1 MAGPQRSILRGR
13 RGHRSV
19 SILVALG
26 AIASCVFVAALR
38 ADPQLPGPAGSA
50 PPAETETARDPYGR
64 ETPRGAFFGFLRAAG
79 SGRYAIAA
87 EYLRIPQP
95 FLMQREQIA
104 REFQSVLDHRF
115 VNPRVDQISNAR
127 EGTVNEGLAAG
138 LESVG
143 SILGERGRFDVLL
156 VRQQP
161 REGPPIWMFSWD
173 TVWEARQLYERGR
186 FPRLERILPPILQET
201 RIGGIAVWQMAA
213 FFLFLP
219 VLYGVSWLVIV
230 GFLWVLRRLRRTP
243 VVPGARDRAGAARIP
258 ATVILTLFLHRFVMA
273 WLGVPVLYRVYYS
286 RVLNVLLFVGLLW
299 LLFRLI
305 DVIDAHLLRRIMP
318 YGHPAGRPTLTLARG
333 ALRFLAFVIVALI
346 ALSAF
351 GINVTATIA
360 GLGIGGLV
368 LAFAAQKSLENVFGG
383 LAILANRAVRVGD
396 TCRIAGQLGEI
407 EDITLWATRL
417 RTMERVV
424 VSIPNGTVA
433 NGVIENLSR
442 RDKFWFH
449 PTLGLAYETT
459 PAQMRQVLEEIR
471 ALLDADPRVDSEDA
485 RSRFARLNASS
496 LDIDVSAYVRA
507 TTNPEFL
514 AVQEDLLLRILDV
527 VEKAGTS
534 VAFPSQTV
542 YVRGTSSAS
551 AASENRAAT
560 PPPTS
565 PGVRIP

>member
-1 MAGPQRSILRGR
+1 MTRPRRSILGGR
-13 RGHRSV
+13 LRRRTLGF
-19 SILVALG
+19 VALWALAPG
-26 AIASCVFVAALR
+26 FAALR
-38 ADPQLPGPAGSA
+38 GEPQLPGPVGSS
-50 PPAETETARDPYGR
+50 PPAEASDTVRDPYGR
-64 ETPRGAFFGFLRAAG
+64 ETPRGTFFGFLRAAE
-79 SGRYAIAA
+79 SGRYAVAA

-95 FLMQREQIA
+95 FQTQREQIA

-156 VRQQP
+156 VRQGP
-161 REGPPIWMFSWD
+161 REGPGPPIWMFSWD
-173 TVWEARQLYERGR
+173 TIWEARQLYERGR
-186 FPRLERILPPILQET
+186 FPRLERVLPPILQEA
-201 RIGGIAVWQMAA
+201 RIGGVAIWQILA
-213 FFLFLP
+213 FVLFLP
-219 VLYGVSWLVIV
+219 ILYGVSWLVIA
-230 GFLWVLRRLRRTP
+230 GFLWIVRRVRRTP
-243 VVPGARDRAGAARIP
+243 TVPGARGRAGAARIP

-273 WLGVPVLYRVYYS
+273 WLGIPVLYRVYYS
-286 RVLNVLLFVGLLW
+286 RLLNVLLFVGLLW

-318 YGHPAGRPTLTLARG
+318 YGHAAGRPTLTLARG

-351 GINVTATIA
+351 GVNVTATIA

-383 LAILANRAVRVGD
+383 LAILANQAVRVGD
-396 TCRIAGQLGEI
+396 TCRIAGQLGDI

-417 RTMERVV
+417 RTNERVV

-471 ALLDADPRVDSEDA
+471 SLLDADPRVDSEDA

-534 VAFPSQTV
+534 LAFPSQTV
-542 YVRGTSSAS
+542 YVRGGS
-551 AASENRAAT
+551 
-560 PPPTS
+560 PPSPS
-565 PGVRIP
+565 PGALPRPNP

>member
-1 MAGPQRSILRGR
+1 MAGPRRAILRGR
-13 RGHRSV
+13 REHRFP
-19 SILVALG
+19 SILVAL
-26 AIASCVFVAALR
+26 ATIESCVFVAALR
-38 ADPQLPGPAGSA
+38 ADPQLPGSA
-50 PPAETETARDPYGR
+50 ASTPPAETEIARDPYGR
-64 ETPRGAFFGFLRAAG
+64 ETPRGTFFGFLRAAG

-95 FLMQREQIA
+95 FVTQREQIA

-115 VNPRVDQISNAR
+115 INPRVDQISSAR
-127 EGTVNEGLAAG
+127 DGTVNEGLAAG

-156 VRQQP
+156 VRQASP
-161 REGPPIWMFSWD
+161 GGPPIWMFSWD
-173 TVWEARQLYERGR
+173 TISEARQLYERGR
-186 FPRLERILPPILQET
+186 FPRLERDLPPILQET
-201 RIGGIAVWQMAA
+201 RIGGIAVWQILA
-213 FFLFLP
+213 FFLVLP
-219 VLYGVSWLVIV
+219 ILYGASWLVIAAVV
-230 GFLWVLRRLRRTP
+230 GIVRWIRRAP
-243 VVPGARDRAGAARIP
+243 AVAGAQSKVSAARIP
-258 ATVILTLFLHRFVMA
+258 ATVILTLSLHRLVMA
-273 WLGVPVLYRVYYS
+273 WLGLPVLYRVYYT

-305 DVIDAHLLRRIMP
+305 DVIDAHLLRRVMP
-318 YGHPAGRPTLTLARG
+318 YGHAAGRPTLSLARG

-346 ALSAF
+346 ALSTF
-351 GINVTATIA
+351 GVNVTATIA

-383 LAILANRAVRVGD
+383 LAILANQAVRVGD
-396 TCRIAGQLGEI
+396 MCRIAGQLGEV

-417 RTMERVV
+417 RTNERIV

-442 RDKFWFH
+442 RDRFWFH

-507 TTNPEFL
+507 STNPEFL

-527 VEKAGTS
+527 VEKAGAS

-542 YVRGTSSAS
+542 YVRGSGSPPSAPG
-551 AASENRAAT
+551 ASMPT
-560 PPPTS
+560 PRPNP
-565 PGVRIP
+565 

>member
-1 MAGPQRSILRGR
+1 MTRLPRAILGGRLGR
-13 RGHRSV
+13 RSTLG
-19 SILVALG
+19 LVALLALAPG
-26 AIASCVFVAALR
+26 FAALR
-38 ADPQLPGPAGSA
+38 GEPQLPGPVGSA
-50 PPAETETARDPYGR
+50 TPAEASDTARDPYGR
-64 ETPRGAFFGFLRAAG
+64 ETPRGTFFGFLRAAG
-79 SGRYAIAA
+79 SGRYAVAA

-95 FLMQREQIA
+95 FQTQREQIA

-156 VRQQP
+156 VRQEP
-161 REGPPIWMFSWD
+161 REGRGPAIWMFSWD
-173 TVWEARQLYERGR
+173 TIWEARQLYERGR
-186 FPRLERILPPILQET
+186 FPRLERVVPPVLQEA
-201 RIGGIAVWQMAA
+201 RVGGIAIWQILA
-213 FFLFLP
+213 FLLFLP
-219 VLYGVSWLVIV
+219 ILYGVSWLVIA
-230 GFLWVLRRLRRTP
+230 GFLWIVRRVRRTP
-243 VVPGARDRAGAARIP
+243 VVPGARDRTGAARIP

-273 WLGVPVLYRVYYS
+273 WLGIPVLYRVYYS
-286 RVLNVLLFVGLLW
+286 RLLNVLLFVGLLW

-318 YGHPAGRPTLTLARG
+318 SGHAAGRPTLTLARG

-351 GINVTATIA
+351 GVNVTATIA

-383 LAILANRAVRVGD
+383 VAILASQAVRVGD

-424 VSIPNGTVA
+424 VSIPNATVA
-433 NGVIENLSR
+433 NSAIENLSR

-471 ALLDADPRVDSEDA
+471 SLLDADPRVDSEDA

-507 TTNPEFL
+507 STNPEFL

-542 YVRGTSSAS
+542 YVRGGS
-551 AASENRAAT
+551 
-560 PPPTS
+560 PPPPS
-565 PGVRIP
+565 PGPLPRPNP